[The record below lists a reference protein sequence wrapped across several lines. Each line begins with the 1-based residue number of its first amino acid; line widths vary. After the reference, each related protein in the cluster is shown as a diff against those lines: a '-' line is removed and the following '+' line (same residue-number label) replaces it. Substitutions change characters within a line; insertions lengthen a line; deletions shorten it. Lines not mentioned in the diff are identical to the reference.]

1 MLLAAD
7 FMLQALWCP
16 SEQKIQ
22 CDQLRDQFAEH
33 ELTFAYSELGGGSY
47 YQHDLLWHFWEHF
60 PATEWGER
68 VFCSSSRLR
77 LGYELHLR

>member
-47 YQHDLLWHFWEHF
+47 YQHDLLWHVWEHF

-68 VFCSSSRLR
+68 AFCSSSRLR